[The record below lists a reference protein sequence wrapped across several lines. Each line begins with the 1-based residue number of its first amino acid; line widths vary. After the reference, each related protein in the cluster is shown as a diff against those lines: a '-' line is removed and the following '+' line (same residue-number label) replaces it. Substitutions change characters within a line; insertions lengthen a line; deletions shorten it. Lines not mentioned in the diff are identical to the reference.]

1 MAGSKTA
8 FIAWLM
14 SYRLFGMRP
23 RALRRSG
30 GVGDNEMGR
39 WMSVITEVGELGLE
53 DIFVGVGSG
62 GGT

>member
-1 MAGSKTA
+1 
-8 FIAWLM
+8 
-14 SYRLFGMRP
+14 MRP

-39 WMSVITEVGELGLE
+39 WVSVIMEVGELGLE
-53 DIFVGVGSG
+53 GIFAGVGSG